1 MDNSIKIKLSIYGLL
16 SAVSFIYLILA
27 HNPGIS
33 VPVFTIIQ
41 FVSIFTLIYK
51 REEAKNKKGLL
62 MFVPIYILS
71 LNNYL
76 SGSYL
81 WRAPNF
87 LCTILLYSTMVAILT
102 DNFPVKELNFKFL
115 FKILEHVIFPLR
127 NFNIPFK
134 WINKYKSDDAKKKLH
149 SSIMLGIFISLPF
162 VVFLLI
168 MLSSADLVFSVK
180 VENTLEWFSKMLDI
194 ELIFKIIFGM
204 IAGLYLF
211 GLLYIVFSEKKS
223 PESKNAPFTLEDL
236 MKPKNADTI
245 VINILL
251 SSILLVYTLFIFIQ
265 FKYLFAGS
273 VLPGN
278 LNYAEYA
285 RRGFFELIF
294 LSFLNIGLILLTV
307 YLYKEKIYVQR
318 NKWSNLTKIFMM
330 YLCAVTFV
338 MLISS
343 FYRMYLY
350 DQEYGFTRLRVLVYG
365 FLIFESIG
373 LIITAAFIMRPR
385 FNIIA
390 VYIVIGLCYYLCL
403 NVGQIDYIIAKHN
416 VDMYLAKETD
426 SLDIDYLMSLS
437 VDAAPQIARLVENNN
452 ADIMTRYKADLYFKD
467 IEENYGSDSLWQSR
481 NYSIDKAMQLISK

>member
-16 SAVSFIYLILA
+16 SAVSFIYLILT

-62 MFVPIYILS
+62 MFVPIFILS
-71 LNNYL
+71 LNYYL

-87 LCTILLYSTMVAILT
+87 LCTMLLYSTMVAILT
-102 DNFPVKELNFKFL
+102 DNFPVKELSFKFL
-115 FKILEHVIFPLR
+115 FKILEHVIVPLR

-149 SSIMLGIFISLPF
+149 SSIILGIFISLPF

-211 GLLYIVFSEKKS
+211 GLIYIVFAEKKS
-223 PESKNAPFTLEDL
+223 DSQNAIFTLEIR
-236 MKPKNADTI
+236 PKNADTI

-273 VLPGN
+273 VLPAN

-373 LIITAAFIMRPR
+373 LIITAAFIMRPE
-385 FNIIA
+385 FNIMA
-390 VYIVIGLCYYLCL
+390 VYMVIGLCYYLCL
-403 NVGQIDYIIAKHN
+403 NVVQIDYIIAKHN

-452 ADIMTRYKADLYFKD
+452 ADIMTRYKADLYFKN
-467 IEENYGSDSLWQSR
+467 IEKNYSRDSLWQSR
-481 NYSIDKAMQLISK
+481 NYSIDKAIQLISK

>member
-16 SAVSFIYLILA
+16 SAVSFIYLILT

-62 MFVPIYILS
+62 MFVPIFILS
-71 LNNYL
+71 LNYYL

-87 LCTILLYSTMVAILT
+87 LCTMLLYSTMVAILT
-102 DNFPVKELNFKFL
+102 DNFPVKELSFKFL
-115 FKILEHVIFPLR
+115 FKILEHVIVPLR

-149 SSIMLGIFISLPF
+149 SSIILGIFISLPF

-180 VENTLEWFSKMLDI
+180 VENTLEWFSKMLDL

-211 GLLYIVFSEKKS
+211 GLIYIVFAEKKS
-223 PESKNAPFTLEDL
+223 DSQNAIFTLEIR
-236 MKPKNADTI
+236 PKNVDTI

-343 FYRMYLY
+343 FYRIYLY

-373 LIITAAFIMRPR
+373 LIITAAFIMRPE
-385 FNIIA
+385 FNIMA
-390 VYIVIGLCYYLCL
+390 VYMVIGLCYYLCL
-403 NVGQIDYIIAKHN
+403 NVVQIDNIIAKHN

-452 ADIMTRYKADLYFKD
+452 ADIMTRYKADLYFKN
-467 IEENYGSDSLWQSR
+467 IEENYSSDSLWQSR
-481 NYSIDKAMQLISK
+481 NYSIDKAIQLISK

>member
-16 SAVSFIYLILA
+16 SAVSFIYLILT

-62 MFVPIYILS
+62 MFVPIFILS
-71 LNNYL
+71 LNYYL

-87 LCTILLYSTMVAILT
+87 LCTMLLYSTMVAILT
-102 DNFPVKELNFKFL
+102 DNFPVKELSFKFL
-115 FKILEHVIFPLR
+115 FKILEHVIVPLR

-149 SSIMLGIFISLPF
+149 SSIILGIFISLPF

-180 VENTLEWFSKMLDI
+180 VENTLEWFSKMLDL

-211 GLLYIVFSEKKS
+211 GLIYIVFAEKKS
-223 PESKNAPFTLEDL
+223 DSQNAIFTLEIR
-236 MKPKNADTI
+236 PKNADTI

-318 NKWSNLTKIFMM
+318 NKWSNLTKIFMI

-373 LIITAAFIMRPR
+373 LIITAAFIMRPE
-385 FNIIA
+385 FNIMA
-390 VYIVIGLCYYLCL
+390 VYMVIGLCYYLCL
-403 NVGQIDYIIAKHN
+403 NVVQIDYIIAKHN

-452 ADIMTRYKADLYFKD
+452 ADIMTRYKADLYFKN
-467 IEENYGSDSLWQSR
+467 IEENYSSDSLWQSR
-481 NYSIDKAMQLISK
+481 NYSIDKAIQLISK

>member
-16 SAVSFIYLILA
+16 SAVSFIYLILT

-62 MFVPIYILS
+62 MFVPIFILS
-71 LNNYL
+71 LNYYL

-87 LCTILLYSTMVAILT
+87 LCTMLLYSTMVAILT
-102 DNFPVKELNFKFL
+102 DNFPVKELSFKFL
-115 FKILEHVIFPLR
+115 FKILEHVIVPLR

-149 SSIMLGIFISLPF
+149 SSIILGIFISLPF

-180 VENTLEWFSKMLDI
+180 VENTLEWFSKMLDL

-211 GLLYIVFSEKKS
+211 GLIYIVFAEKKS
-223 PESKNAPFTLEDL
+223 DSQNAIFTLEIR
-236 MKPKNADTI
+236 PKNVDTI

-373 LIITAAFIMRPR
+373 LIITAAFIMRPE
-385 FNIIA
+385 FNIMA
-390 VYIVIGLCYYLCL
+390 VYMVIGLCYYLCL
-403 NVGQIDYIIAKHN
+403 NVVQIDNIIAKHN

-452 ADIMTRYKADLYFKD
+452 ADIMTRYKADLYFKN
-467 IEENYGSDSLWQSR
+467 IEENYSSDSLWQSR
-481 NYSIDKAMQLISK
+481 NYSIDKAIQLISK

>member
-16 SAVSFIYLILA
+16 SAVSFIYLILT

-62 MFVPIYILS
+62 MFVPIFILS
-71 LNNYL
+71 LNYYL

-87 LCTILLYSTMVAILT
+87 LCTMLLYSTMVAILT
-102 DNFPVKELNFKFL
+102 DNFPVKELSFKFL
-115 FKILEHVIFPLR
+115 FKILEHVIVPLR

-149 SSIMLGIFISLPF
+149 SSIILGIFISLPF

-180 VENTLEWFSKMLDI
+180 VENTLEWFSKMLDL

-211 GLLYIVFSEKKS
+211 GLIYIVFAEKKS
-223 PESKNAPFTLEDL
+223 DSQNAIFTLEIR
-236 MKPKNADTI
+236 PKNADTI

-273 VLPGN
+273 VLPAN

-373 LIITAAFIMRPR
+373 LIITAAFIMRPE
-385 FNIIA
+385 FNIMA
-390 VYIVIGLCYYLCL
+390 VYMVIGLCYYLCL
-403 NVGQIDYIIAKHN
+403 NVVQIDYIIAKHN

-452 ADIMTRYKADLYFKD
+452 ADIMTRYKADLYFKN

-481 NYSIDKAMQLISK
+481 NYSIDKAIQLISK

>member
-1 MDNSIKIKLSIYGLL
+1 MDNSIKIKLSAYGLL
-16 SAVSFIYLILA
+16 SAVSFIYLILT

-62 MFVPIYILS
+62 MFVPIFILS
-71 LNNYL
+71 LNYYL

-87 LCTILLYSTMVAILT
+87 LCTMLLYSTMVAILT
-102 DNFPVKELNFKFL
+102 DNFPVKELSFKFL
-115 FKILEHVIFPLR
+115 FKILEHVIVPLR

-149 SSIMLGIFISLPF
+149 SSIILGIFISLPF

-180 VENTLEWFSKMLDI
+180 VENTLEWFSKMLDL

-211 GLLYIVFSEKKS
+211 GLIYIVFAEKKS
-223 PESKNAPFTLEDL
+223 DSQNAIFTLEIR
-236 MKPKNADTI
+236 PKNVDTI

-373 LIITAAFIMRPR
+373 LIITAAFIMRPE
-385 FNIIA
+385 FNIMA
-390 VYIVIGLCYYLCL
+390 VYMVIGLCYYLCL
-403 NVGQIDYIIAKHN
+403 NVVQIDYIIAKHN

-452 ADIMTRYKADLYFKD
+452 ADIMTRYKADLYFKN
-467 IEENYGSDSLWQSR
+467 IEENYSSDSLWQSR
-481 NYSIDKAMQLISK
+481 NYSIDKAIQLISK

>member
-1 MDNSIKIKLSIYGLL
+1 M
-16 SAVSFIYLILA
+16 
-27 HNPGIS
+27 
-33 VPVFTIIQ
+33 
-41 FVSIFTLIYK
+41 
-51 REEAKNKKGLL
+51 
-62 MFVPIYILS
+62 
-71 LNNYL
+71 
-76 SGSYL
+76 
-81 WRAPNF
+81 
-87 LCTILLYSTMVAILT
+87 
-102 DNFPVKELNFKFL
+102 
-115 FKILEHVIFPLR
+115 
-127 NFNIPFK
+127 
-134 WINKYKSDDAKKKLH
+134 
-149 SSIMLGIFISLPF
+149 
-162 VVFLLI
+162 
-168 MLSSADLVFSVK
+168 
-180 VENTLEWFSKMLDI
+180 
-194 ELIFKIIFGM
+194 
-204 IAGLYLF
+204 
-211 GLLYIVFSEKKS
+211 
-223 PESKNAPFTLEDL
+223 
-236 MKPKNADTI
+236 
-245 VINILL
+245 
-251 SSILLVYTLFIFIQ
+251 YTLFIFIQ

-373 LIITAAFIMRPR
+373 LIITAAFIMRPE
-385 FNIIA
+385 FNIMA
-390 VYIVIGLCYYLCL
+390 VYMVIGLCYYLCL
-403 NVGQIDYIIAKHN
+403 NVVQIDNIIAKHN

-452 ADIMTRYKADLYFKD
+452 ADIMTRYKADLYFKN
-467 IEENYGSDSLWQSR
+467 IEENYSSDSLWQSR
-481 NYSIDKAMQLISK
+481 NYSIDKAIQLISK

>member
-16 SAVSFIYLILA
+16 SAVSFIYLILT

-62 MFVPIYILS
+62 MFVPIFILS
-71 LNNYL
+71 LNYYL

-115 FKILEHVIFPLR
+115 FKILEHVIVPLR

-149 SSIMLGIFISLPF
+149 SSILLGIFISLPF

-211 GLLYIVFSEKKS
+211 GLIYIVFAEKKS
-223 PESKNAPFTLEDL
+223 DSQNAFFTLEIR
-236 MKPKNADTI
+236 PKNADTI

-273 VLPGN
+273 VLPAN

-318 NKWSNLTKIFMM
+318 SKWSNLTKIFMM

-373 LIITAAFIMRPR
+373 LIITAAFIMRPE
-385 FNIIA
+385 FNIMA
-390 VYIVIGLCYYLCL
+390 VYMVIGLCYYLCL
-403 NVGQIDYIIAKHN
+403 NVVQIDYIIAKHN

-452 ADIMTRYKADLYFKD
+452 ADIMTRYKADLYFKN
-467 IEENYGSDSLWQSR
+467 IEKNYSRDSLWQSR
-481 NYSIDKAMQLISK
+481 NYSMDKAIELISK

>member
-16 SAVSFIYLILA
+16 SAVSFIYLILT

-62 MFVPIYILS
+62 MFVPIFILS
-71 LNNYL
+71 LNYYL

-87 LCTILLYSTMVAILT
+87 LCTMLLYSTMVAILT
-102 DNFPVKELNFKFL
+102 DNFPVKELSFKFL
-115 FKILEHVIFPLR
+115 FKILEHVIVPLR

-149 SSIMLGIFISLPF
+149 SSIILGIFISLPF

-180 VENTLEWFSKMLDI
+180 VENTLEWFSKMLDL

-211 GLLYIVFSEKKS
+211 GLIYIVFAEKKS
-223 PESKNAPFTLEDL
+223 DSQNAIFTLEIR
-236 MKPKNADTI
+236 PKNADTI

-373 LIITAAFIMRPR
+373 LIITAAFIMRPE
-385 FNIIA
+385 FNIMA
-390 VYIVIGLCYYLCL
+390 VYMVIGLCYYLCL
-403 NVGQIDYIIAKHN
+403 NVVQIDYIIAKHN

-452 ADIMTRYKADLYFKD
+452 ADIMTRYKADLYFKN
-467 IEENYGSDSLWQSR
+467 IEENYSSDSLWQSR
-481 NYSIDKAMQLISK
+481 NYSIDKAIQLISK

>member
-1 MDNSIKIKLSIYGLL
+1 MESSIKIKLSFYGLL

-41 FVSIFTLIYK
+41 FVSIFTLVNK
-51 REEAKNKKGLL
+51 RDEAKNKKGLL
-62 MFVPIYILS
+62 MFIPIFILS
-71 LNNYL
+71 FNYYL

-87 LCTILLYSTMVAILT
+87 LCTILLYGTMVAILT

-115 FKILEHVIFPLR
+115 FKILEHVIVPLK

-134 WINKYKSDDAKKKLH
+134 WMSKYNSDDTKKKMH
-149 SSIMLGIFISLPF
+149 SSILLGIFVSLPF

-168 MLSSADLVFSVK
+168 MLSSADLVFSGK

-194 ELIFKIIFGM
+194 ELIFKIIFGFV
-204 IAGLYLF
+204 AGLYLF
-211 GLLYIVFSEKKS
+211 GLLYIVFAEKKS
-223 PESKNAPFTLEDL
+223 DSKNAIFTLEIR
-236 MKPKNADTI
+236 PKNADTI

-273 VLPGN
+273 ALPGN

-307 YLYKEKIYVQR
+307 YLYKEKIYVQK
-318 NKWSNLTKIFMM
+318 NKWSNLTKIFML
-330 YLCAVTFV
+330 YLCAVTLV

-373 LIITAAFIMRPR
+373 LLMTSAFIMRPE

-390 VYIVIGLCYYLCL
+390 VYIAIGLCYYLCL
-403 NVGQIDYIIAKHN
+403 NVVQIDYIIAKHN

-437 VDAAPQIARLVENNN
+437 VDAAPQLMRLLENSD
-452 ADIMTRYKADLYFKD
+452 ADIVTRYKADLYFKG
-467 IEENYGSDSLWQSR
+467 IEENYGSDSNWQSR
-481 NYSIDKAMQLISK
+481 NYSIDRAMQLISK

>member
-16 SAVSFIYLILA
+16 SAVSFIYLILT

-62 MFVPIYILS
+62 MFVPIFILS
-71 LNNYL
+71 LNYYL

-87 LCTILLYSTMVAILT
+87 LCTMLLYSTMVAILT
-102 DNFPVKELNFKFL
+102 DNFPVKELSFKFL
-115 FKILEHVIFPLR
+115 FKILEHVIVPLR

-149 SSIMLGIFISLPF
+149 SSIILGIFISLPF

-180 VENTLEWFSKMLDI
+180 VENTLEWFSKMLDL

-211 GLLYIVFSEKKS
+211 GLIYIVFAEKKS
-223 PESKNAPFTLEDL
+223 DSQNAIFTLEIR
-236 MKPKNADTI
+236 PKNADTI

-350 DQEYGFTRLRVLVYG
+350 DQEYGFTRLRFLVYG

-373 LIITAAFIMRPR
+373 LIITAAFIMRPE
-385 FNIIA
+385 FNIMA
-390 VYIVIGLCYYLCL
+390 VYMVIGLCYYLCL
-403 NVGQIDYIIAKHN
+403 NVVQIDYIIAKHN

-452 ADIMTRYKADLYFKD
+452 ADIMTRYKADLYFKN
-467 IEENYGSDSLWQSR
+467 IEENYSSDSLWQSR
-481 NYSIDKAMQLISK
+481 NYSIDKAIQLISK

>member
-16 SAVSFIYLILA
+16 SAVSFIYLILT

-62 MFVPIYILS
+62 MFVPIFILS
-71 LNNYL
+71 LNYYL

-87 LCTILLYSTMVAILT
+87 LCTMLLYSTMVAILT
-102 DNFPVKELNFKFL
+102 DNFPVKELSFKFL
-115 FKILEHVIFPLR
+115 FKILEHVIVPLR

-149 SSIMLGIFISLPF
+149 SSIILGIFISLPF

-180 VENTLEWFSKMLDI
+180 VENTLEWFSKMLDL

-211 GLLYIVFSEKKS
+211 GLIYIVFAEKKS
-223 PESKNAPFTLEDL
+223 DSQNAIFTLEIR
-236 MKPKNADTI
+236 PKNADTI

-273 VLPGN
+273 VLPAN

-373 LIITAAFIMRPR
+373 LIITAAFIMRPE
-385 FNIIA
+385 FNIMA
-390 VYIVIGLCYYLCL
+390 VYMVIGLCYYLCL
-403 NVGQIDYIIAKHN
+403 NVVQIDYIIAKHN

-452 ADIMTRYKADLYFKD
+452 ADIMTRYKADLYFKN
-467 IEENYGSDSLWQSR
+467 IEENYSSDSLWQSR
-481 NYSIDKAMQLISK
+481 NYSIDKAIQLISK

>member
-1 MDNSIKIKLSIYGLL
+1 MENSIKIKLSVYGMLT
-16 SAVSFIYLILA
+16 AVSFIYLILA

-41 FVSIFTLIYK
+41 FVSIFTLIIK
-51 REEAKNKKGLL
+51 RQEAKNKKGLL
-62 MFVPIYILS
+62 MFIPIFILS
-71 LNNYL
+71 FNYYL

-81 WRAPNF
+81 WGAPNF
-87 LCTILLYSTMVAILT
+87 LCIILMYSTMVAILT
-102 DNFPVKELNFKFL
+102 DNLPVKELNFKFL
-115 FKILEHVIFPLR
+115 FKILEHVIVPLR
-127 NFNIPFK
+127 NFSIPFK
-134 WINKYKSDDAKKKLH
+134 WLNKYKSDDTKKRLH

-168 MLSSADLVFSVK
+168 MLSSADLVFSGK
-180 VENTLEWFSKMLDI
+180 VENTMEWFSRMLDM

-204 IAGLYLF
+204 IAGLYMF

-223 PESKNAPFTLEDL
+223 PDSKNAFFTLEIR
-236 MKPKNADTI
+236 PKNADTI

-251 SSILLVYTLFIFIQ
+251 SSILLVYTMFIFIQ

-273 VLPGN
+273 ALPEN
-278 LNYAEYA
+278 LNFAEYA

-294 LSFLNIGLILLTV
+294 LSFLNIGLILVTV
-307 YLYKEKIYVQR
+307 YLYNEKIYVQT
-318 NKWSNLTKIFMM
+318 NKWSNLTKMFML

-373 LIITAAFIMRPR
+373 LIVTAAFIVKPR
-385 FNIIA
+385 LNIMA
-390 VYIVIGLCYYLCL
+390 VYMIIGLCYYLCL
-403 NVGQIDYIIAKHN
+403 NVVQIDYIIAKHN
-416 VDMYLAKETD
+416 VDMYLSKETD

-437 VDAAPQIARLVENNN
+437 VDAAPQIARLLDNSN

-467 IEENYGSDSLWQSR
+467 IEENYGGDSIWQSK
-481 NYSIDKAMQLISK
+481 NYSVDKALNLINN

>member
-16 SAVSFIYLILA
+16 SAVSFIYLILT

-62 MFVPIYILS
+62 MFVPIFILS
-71 LNNYL
+71 LNYYL

-87 LCTILLYSTMVAILT
+87 LCTMLLYSTMVAILT
-102 DNFPVKELNFKFL
+102 DNFPVKELSFKFL
-115 FKILEHVIFPLR
+115 FKILEHVIVPLR

-149 SSIMLGIFISLPF
+149 SSIILGIFISLPF

-180 VENTLEWFSKMLDI
+180 VENTLEWFSKMLDL

-211 GLLYIVFSEKKS
+211 GLIYIVFAEKKS
-223 PESKNAPFTLEDL
+223 DSQNAFFTLEIR
-236 MKPKNADTI
+236 PKNVDTI

-373 LIITAAFIMRPR
+373 LIITAAFIMRPE
-385 FNIIA
+385 FNIMA
-390 VYIVIGLCYYLCL
+390 VYMVIGLCYYLCL
-403 NVGQIDYIIAKHN
+403 NVVQIDYIIAKHN

-437 VDAAPQIARLVENNN
+437 VDASPQIARLVENNN
-452 ADIMTRYKADLYFKD
+452 ADIMTRYKADLYFKN
-467 IEENYGSDSLWQSR
+467 IEENYSSDSLWQSR
-481 NYSIDKAMQLISK
+481 NYSIDKAIQLISK

>member
-16 SAVSFIYLILA
+16 SAVSFIYLILT

-62 MFVPIYILS
+62 MFIPIFILS
-71 LNNYL
+71 LNYYL

-102 DNFPVKELNFKFL
+102 DNFPVKELNFKFI
-115 FKILEHVIFPLR
+115 FKILEHVIVPLR

-149 SSIMLGIFISLPF
+149 SSILLGIFISLPF

-211 GLLYIVFSEKKS
+211 GLIYIVFAEKKS
-223 PESKNAPFTLEDL
+223 DSQNAFFTLDIR
-236 MKPKNADTI
+236 PKNADTI

-307 YLYKEKIYVQR
+307 FLYKEKIYVQR

-365 FLIFESIG
+365 FLIFETIG
-373 LIITAAFIMRPR
+373 LIITAAFIMRPE
-385 FNIIA
+385 FNIMA
-390 VYIVIGLCYYLCL
+390 VYMVIGLCYYLCL
-403 NVGQIDYIIAKHN
+403 NVVQIDYIISKHN

-452 ADIMTRYKADLYFKD
+452 ADIMTRYKADLYFKN
-467 IEENYGSDSLWQSR
+467 IEENYSSDSLWQSR

>member
-16 SAVSFIYLILA
+16 SAVSFIYLILT

-62 MFVPIYILS
+62 MFVPIFILS
-71 LNNYL
+71 LNYYL

-87 LCTILLYSTMVAILT
+87 LCTMLLYSTMVAILT
-102 DNFPVKELNFKFL
+102 DNFPVKELSFKFL
-115 FKILEHVIFPLR
+115 FKILEHVIVPLR

-134 WINKYKSDDAKKKLH
+134 WINKYKSDDVKKKLH
-149 SSIMLGIFISLPF
+149 SSIILGIFISLPF

-180 VENTLEWFSKMLDI
+180 VENTLEWFSKMLDL

-211 GLLYIVFSEKKS
+211 GLIYIVFAEKKS
-223 PESKNAPFTLEDL
+223 DSQNAIFTLEIR
-236 MKPKNADTI
+236 PKNVDTI

-373 LIITAAFIMRPR
+373 LIITAAFIMRPE
-385 FNIIA
+385 FNIMA
-390 VYIVIGLCYYLCL
+390 VYMVIGLCYYLCL
-403 NVGQIDYIIAKHN
+403 NVVQIDYIIAKHN

-437 VDAAPQIARLVENNN
+437 VDAAPQIARLVENKN

-467 IEENYGSDSLWQSR
+467 IEENYSSDSLWQSR
-481 NYSIDKAMQLISK
+481 NYSIDKAIQLISK